1 MNKTD
6 KAQLEIVK
14 STLTWGHKITLIGL
28 GMSAV
33 LMIGGL
39 ILLILYPDSGQ
50 EIIDYIREW
59 IPFCVSVIL
68 GYSAKTTLENGV
80 KIYAGIKDMKN
91 AKCEPVAGG
100 NG

>member
-39 ILLILYPDSGQ
+39 ALLILHPCLGQ

-91 AKCEPVAGG
+91 AKCESTTGG